1 MSLMTNFE
9 ICPTIRQT
17 LFHGINFIS
26 RIKLKEQ
33 TENLKFQPAFL
44 CDSNGIRNTPPPVP
58 RKKKLEKK
66 ITIDSDTISFHFHL
80 FYCLTNTTRW
90 METRMKLNSS
100 QTLSRRKERKLV
112 IRFQDIIQTYIT
124 FANSVQCK
132 STAWFLYECKIVI
145 KRVNNAR
152 FENAKSVIKKIK
164 IDWPTNS
171 GGRKT

>member
-1 MSLMTNFE
+1 MW
-9 ICPTIRQT
+9 Q
-17 LFHGINFIS
+17 
-26 RIKLKEQ
+26 Q
-33 TENLKFQPAFL
+33 
-44 CDSNGIRNTPPPVP
+44 RNTKHPPPPVP
-58 RKKKLEKK
+58 RKKKLEKKKK